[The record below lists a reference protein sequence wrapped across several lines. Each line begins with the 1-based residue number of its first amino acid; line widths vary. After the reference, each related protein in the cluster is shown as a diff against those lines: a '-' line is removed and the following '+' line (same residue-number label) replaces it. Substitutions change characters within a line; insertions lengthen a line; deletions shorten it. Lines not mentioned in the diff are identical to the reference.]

1 MVDNSE
7 RSIALVVEDDPWI
20 RLLLRDLLTD
30 AGYAVLEASNGSA
43 ALRLAQRQPPALVLL
58 DLVLPEQSGLEL
70 LTELKSTRAT
80 AHVPVIA
87 VSARTDLLARAAE
100 LADAV
105 VAKPF
110 DIEELLARISAAR
123 RRSCPGA
130 NVPTVHRFGADLS
143 TRCQPRRSC
152 KSGPFVRHLDPTAN
166 GGRVSAT
173 GGSALPRDRLGDGN
187 RCEGVAVGRSRN
199 SSTAPSSA
207 KLLSGPVRDVGC
219 GSCAAAVV
227 ARSRL

>member
-7 RSIALVVEDDPWI
+7 RSVALVVDDDPWI

-30 AGYAVLEASNGSA
+30 EGYAVLEASNGSA
-43 ALRLAQRQPPALVLL
+43 ASRLTQRRLPALVLL

-70 LTELKSTRAT
+70 LTELISTRAT

-110 DIEELLARISAAR
+110 DIKDLLAKISAA

-130 NVPTVHRFGADLS
+130 NVPQVIASARLCQHR
-143 TRCQPRRSC
+143 P
-152 KSGPFVRHLDPTAN
+152 
-166 GGRVSAT
+166 
-173 GGSALPRDRLGDGN
+173 
-187 RCEGVAVGRSRN
+187 VGRP
-199 SSTAPSSA
+199 APPA
-207 KLLSGPVRDVGC
+207 
-219 GSCAAAVV
+219 
-227 ARSRL
+227 

>member
-20 RLLLRDLLTD
+20 RVLLRDLLTD
-30 AGYAVLEASNGSA
+30 EGYAVLEASNGSA

-87 VSARTDLLARAAE
+87 VSARTDLLAPAAE

-110 DIEELLARISAAR
+110 DIEELLAKDQRGPAVMSGRQCSA
-123 RRSCPGA
+123 
-130 NVPTVHRFGADLS
+130 VHRFGMDLS
-143 TRCQPRRSC
+143 TRCQPRRI
-152 KSGPFVRHLDPTAN
+152 
-166 GGRVSAT
+166 
-173 GGSALPRDRLGDGN
+173 
-187 RCEGVAVGRSRN
+187 
-199 SSTAPSSA
+199 A
-207 KLLSGPVRDVGC
+207 KADHFH
-219 GSCAAAVV
+219 
-227 ARSRL
+227 

>member
-43 ALRLAQRQPPALVLL
+43 ALRLVQRQPPALVLL
-58 DLVLPEQSGLEL
+58 DLILPEQSGLEL
-70 LTELKSTRAT
+70 LIELKSSHAT
-80 AHVPVIA
+80 ARVPVIA

-110 DIEELLARISAAR
+110 DIEELLAKICAAR

-130 NVPTVHRFGADLS
+130 YVPKSIAS
-143 TRCQPRRSC
+143 ARSC
-152 KSGPFVRHLDPTAN
+152 QHAAN
-166 GGRVSAT
+166 RGGVQKRTISA
-173 GGSALPRDRLGDGN
+173 P
-187 RCEGVAVGRSRN
+187 
-199 SSTAPSSA
+199 P
-207 KLLSGPVRDVGC
+207 
-219 GSCAAAVV
+219 
-227 ARSRL
+227 

>member
-30 AGYAVLEASNGSA
+30 EGYAVLEASNGSA

-58 DLVLPEQSGLEL
+58 DLILPEQSGLEL

-110 DIEELLARISAAR
+110 DMEELLAKISAAR
-123 RRSCPGA
+123 RSCPRA
-130 NVPTVHRFGADLS
+130 NVSKSIASARTCQHTANRGGLRAASNHQDLVRTSNHVHREAGGDEPDHQRLG
-143 TRCQPRRSC
+143 R
-152 KSGPFVRHLDPTAN
+152 
-166 GGRVSAT
+166 GGR
-173 GGSALPRDRLGDGN
+173 
-187 RCEGVAVGRSRN
+187 
-199 SSTAPSSA
+199 
-207 KLLSGPVRDVGC
+207 
-219 GSCAAAVV
+219 
-227 ARSRL
+227 

>member
-1 MVDNSE
+1 VNAEGTQSREDTSTMVDNSE

-30 AGYAVLEASNGSA
+30 KGYAVLEASNGSA
-43 ALRLAQRQPPALVLL
+43 ALRLAERQPPALVLL

-87 VSARTDLLARAAE
+87 VSACADLLVRAAE

-105 VAKPF
+105 VGKPF
-110 DIEELLARISAAR
+110 DIEELLAKISAAR

-130 NVPTVHRFGADLS
+130 NVPKFIASART
-143 TRCQPRRSC
+143 CQNA
-152 KSGPFVRHLDPTAN
+152 AN
-166 GGRVSAT
+166 RGGLQKRTISAP
-173 GGSALPRDRLGDGN
+173 L
-187 RCEGVAVGRSRN
+187 
-199 SSTAPSSA
+199 
-207 KLLSGPVRDVGC
+207 
-219 GSCAAAVV
+219 
-227 ARSRL
+227 

>member
-7 RSIALVVEDDPWI
+7 RSIALVVDDDPWI

-30 AGYAVLEASNGSA
+30 EGYAVVEASNGSA

-87 VSARTDLLARAAE
+87 VSGRTDLLACAAA

-110 DIEELLARISAAR
+110 DIDELLAKIRAAR

-130 NVPTVHRFGADLS
+130 NVSKSIAPART
-143 TRCQPRRSC
+143 CQ
-152 KSGPFVRHLDPTAN
+152 HAAN
-166 GGRVSAT
+166 RGGLQQRT
-173 GGSALPRDRLGDGN
+173 I
-187 RCEGVAVGRSRN
+187 C
-199 SSTAPSSA
+199 AP
-207 KLLSGPVRDVGC
+207 P
-219 GSCAAAVV
+219 
-227 ARSRL
+227 

>member
-30 AGYAVLEASNGSA
+30 GGYAVLEASNGSA

-87 VSARTDLLARAAE
+87 VSARPDLLAPRAAE

-110 DIEELLARISAAR
+110 DIEELLAKISAA

-130 NVPTVHRFGADLS
+130 NVPTVIASAR
-143 TRCQPRRSC
+143 TCQ
-152 KSGPFVRHLDPTAN
+152 HAAN
-166 GGRVSAT
+166 RGGLQKRTISA
-173 GGSALPRDRLGDGN
+173 P
-187 RCEGVAVGRSRN
+187 
-199 SSTAPSSA
+199 P
-207 KLLSGPVRDVGC
+207 
-219 GSCAAAVV
+219 
-227 ARSRL
+227 

>member
-7 RSIALVVEDDPWI
+7 RSIALVVEYDPWI
-20 RLLLRDLLTD
+20 RMLLRDLLTD
-30 AGYAVLEASNGSA
+30 EGYAVLEASNGSA

-110 DIEELLARISAAR
+110 DIEELLAKISAA

-130 NVPTVHRFGADLS
+130 NVPKFIASARTCQDAAD
-143 TRCQPRRSC
+143 R
-152 KSGPFVRHLDPTAN
+152 
-166 GGRVSAT
+166 GGLQKRTISA
-173 GGSALPRDRLGDGN
+173 P
-187 RCEGVAVGRSRN
+187 
-199 SSTAPSSA
+199 P
-207 KLLSGPVRDVGC
+207 
-219 GSCAAAVV
+219 
-227 ARSRL
+227 

>member
-30 AGYAVLEASNGSA
+30 EGYAVLKASNGSA

-70 LTELKSTRAT
+70 LAELKWTRAT

-100 LADAV
+100 LANAV

-110 DIEELLARISAAR
+110 DIEELLAKISAAR
-123 RRSCPGA
+123 RSCPRA
-130 NVPTVHRFGADLS
+130 NVPKSIASART
-143 TRCQPRRSC
+143 CQ
-152 KSGPFVRHLDPTAN
+152 HAAN
-166 GGRVSAT
+166 RGGVQKRTISA
-173 GGSALPRDRLGDGN
+173 P
-187 RCEGVAVGRSRN
+187 
-199 SSTAPSSA
+199 P
-207 KLLSGPVRDVGC
+207 
-219 GSCAAAVV
+219 
-227 ARSRL
+227 

>member
-20 RLLLRDLLTD
+20 RLLLTDLLTHE
-30 AGYAVLEASNGSA
+30 GYAVLEASNGSA

-58 DLVLPEQSGLEL
+58 DLILPEQSGLEL

-105 VAKPF
+105 VAKPL
-110 DIEELLARISAAR
+110 DIEELLAKISAAR
-123 RRSCPGA
+123 RGSCPCA
-130 NVPTVHRFGADLS
+130 NVPKFIASAWT
-143 TRCQPRRSC
+143 CQ
-152 KSGPFVRHLDPTAN
+152 HAAN
-166 GGRVSAT
+166 RGGLQKGTTSA
-173 GGSALPRDRLGDGN
+173 P
-187 RCEGVAVGRSRN
+187 
-199 SSTAPSSA
+199 P
-207 KLLSGPVRDVGC
+207 
-219 GSCAAAVV
+219 
-227 ARSRL
+227 